1 MGRTRDRRIE
11 ERRARVA
18 RLLLERPGIRLVE
31 IAHHVGVSVAT
42 AHRDVQAVR
51 AEWAAQR
58 VAAYEARLLD
68 DFARTDEAIAAIWPS
83 VVAGKAWAIDRLC
96 SLIKL
101 RMKLLGLEAVR
112 HELDVG
118 DVLAQYLARVADDDA
133 RCARDGHHPP
143 RDTIAAEPRWRRA
156 IA

>member
-1 MGRTRDRRIE
+1 MGRKRDLRVE
-11 ERRARVA
+11 ERRAKVA

-31 IAHHVGVSVAT
+31 IAHRVGVSVAT

-58 VAAYEARLLD
+58 VAAYEARLVE

-96 SLIKL
+96 SLIQL
-101 RMKLLGLEAVR
+101 RMKLLGLESIR

-118 DVLAQYLARVADDDA
+118 EVLAQYLARAAADEDA
-133 RCARDGHHPP
+133 RP
-143 RDTIAAEPRWRRA
+143 REGSLAHLS
-156 IA
+156 

>member
-1 MGRTRDRRIE
+1 MGRTRDLHIE
-11 ERRARVA
+11 ERRVRVA

-58 VAAYEARLLD
+58 VAAYEARLVE
-68 DFARTDEAIAAIWPS
+68 DFVRTDAAIEAIWPH
-83 VVAGKAWAIDRLC
+83 VEAGKAWAIDRLC
-96 SLIKL
+96 SLIQL
-101 RMKLLGLEAVR
+101 RMKLLGIETFR

-118 DVLAQYLARVADDDA
+118 ELLAAYLARAADERA
-133 RCARDGHHPP
+133 RSREGSLAHPS
-143 RDTIAAEPRWRRA
+143 
-156 IA
+156 